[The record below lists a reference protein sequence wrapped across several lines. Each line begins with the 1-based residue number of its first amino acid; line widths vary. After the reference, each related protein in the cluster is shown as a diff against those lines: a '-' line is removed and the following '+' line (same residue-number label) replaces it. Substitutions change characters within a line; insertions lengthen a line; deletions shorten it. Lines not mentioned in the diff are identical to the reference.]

1 MTPTETTG
9 NRMQWYNVLSSAI
22 NSVDPLLDVQMLWT
36 FSTACVVPKKNNSEF
51 RNRAKKQQWKMET
64 FARAAQ
70 EYCASKKRSLP
81 VTGLCNM
88 GSQPIL
94 IPQTSGW

>member
-1 MTPTETTG
+1 MYKCYE
-9 NRMQWYNVLSSAI
+9 LF
-22 NSVDPLLDVQMLWT
+22 PLLVWYLRKSNT
-36 FSTACVVPKKNNSEF
+36 ES
-51 RNRAKKQQWKMET
+51 RIRAKKQQWKMET

-88 GSQPIL
+88 GTQPIL
-94 IPQTSGW
+94 IPQTSGR